1 MEFKKILLTAFFALS
16 SLLLFSQNSWSV
28 NLDNT
33 LSVAKKDKKNILLY
47 FSGSDWCMPC
57 KMLDRD
63 IFETKE
69 FKDYAQKN
77 LLLVKADFPRRA
89 ENKLSAQQQNYN
101 NQLGQKYG
109 VRGMPTV
116 VLLNSEGKELNR
128 IVGYPRMTPQ
138 AFVQDFIE
146 VSK

>member
-1 MEFKKILLTAFFALS
+1 MDFKKIFLTAFFALS
-16 SLLLFSQNSWSV
+16 SLLLFSQNTWSV

-33 LSVAKKDKKNILLY
+33 LSAAKKDKKNVLLY

-63 IFETKE
+63 IFDTKE

-116 VLLNSEGKELNR
+116 VLLNSDGKELNR

-138 AFVQDFIE
+138 AFVEDFIKK
-146 VSK
+146 SN

>member
-1 MEFKKILLTAFFALS
+1 MDFKKIFLTAFFAVS
-16 SLLLFSQNSWSV
+16 SLLLFSQNTWSV

-33 LSVAKKDKKNILLY
+33 LASAKKDKKHVLLY

-89 ENKLSAQQQNYN
+89 ENKLSTQQQNYN
-101 NQLGQKYG
+101 SLLGQKYG

-116 VLLNSEGKELNR
+116 VLLNSEGAELNR

>member
-1 MEFKKILLTAFFALS
+1 MDFKKIFVTALFAFS
-16 SLLLFSQNSWSV
+16 SLLLFSQNTWSV

-33 LSVAKKDKKNILLY
+33 LSAAKKDKKNVLLY

-63 IFETKE
+63 IFDTKE

-77 LLLVKADFPRRA
+77 ILLVKADFPRRA

-101 NQLGQKYG
+101 NQLSQKYG

-116 VLLNSEGKELNR
+116 VLLNSDGKELNR

-138 AFVQDFIE
+138 AFVEDFIKK
-146 VSK
+146 SN